1 MEIIKKSELIL
12 ELKNDKTIAKEF
24 IQMKDYMENLTNIIF
39 IQQKIFPKIIKMF
52 SSSRNGKIEIK
63 TKFFKDLEIIITLLT
78 KTNISVQFFERELD
92 MIFEMID
99 TLNNQE
105 ILFYVKIYKYLYAIK
120 EGNYLNILKN
130 KTKYWFISKVL
141 SLKINIFSSYKV
153 IKEIL
158 VDGFKTMV
166 DLKDFLFISNF
177 LILLTNNEQN
187 SENLCT
193 YYD

>member
-78 KTNISVQFFERELD
+78 KTNISVHFFERELD

-99 TLNNQE
+99 TLNNHE
-105 ILFYVKIYKYLYAIK
+105 ILFCVKIYKYLYAMK
-120 EGNYLNILKN
+120 EGNYLNILQMK
-130 KTKYWFISKVL
+130 L
-141 SLKINIFSSYKV
+141 LKKIQIYIF
-153 IKEIL
+153 L
-158 VDGFKTMV
+158 
-166 DLKDFLFISNF
+166 
-177 LILLTNNEQN
+177 LILIVIVHLKN
-187 SENLCT
+187 
-193 YYD
+193 

>member
-1 MEIIKKSELIL
+1 
-12 ELKNDKTIAKEF
+12 
-24 IQMKDYMENLTNIIF
+24 MKDYMENLTNIIF

-187 SENLCT
+187 SENLCI

>member
-130 KTKYWFISKVL
+130 KTKYWCISKVL

-193 YYD
+193 YYH